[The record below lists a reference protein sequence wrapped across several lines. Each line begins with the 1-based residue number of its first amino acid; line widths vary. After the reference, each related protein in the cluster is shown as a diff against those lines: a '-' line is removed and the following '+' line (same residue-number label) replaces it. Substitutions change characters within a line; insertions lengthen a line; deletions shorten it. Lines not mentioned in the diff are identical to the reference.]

1 MNASTEDLREVL
13 GHLPEPLAR
22 LPKHLRWML
31 GREIRQRLES
41 GWRPDQILD
50 VLAAP
55 MPVHVERPWRLAL
68 WRLRHNIV
76 GSGPRLRPLQ
86 QAWDAQTSAA
96 SRAAA
101 EDTTARWYGDVAAVT
116 TAEQRAELLRADEV
130 KFGRRAKDPVG
141 QFDSRLGRQKSARP
155 SPWPPTSHSLPGQ
168 RHSRTRDCALR
179 LLTG

>member
-31 GREIRQRLES
+31 GWEIRQRLEA

-55 MPVHVERPWRLAL
+55 MPAEVERPWRLAL

-76 GSGPRLRPLQ
+76 GPDRGCGPA
-86 QAWDAQTSAA
+86 QAWTPRPAPH
-96 SRAAA
+96 RGRR
-101 EDTTARWYGDVAAVT
+101 EDTTARWYGD
-116 TAEQRAELLRADEV
+116 
-130 KFGRRAKDPVG
+130 GRR
-141 QFDSRLGRQKSARP
+141 
-155 SPWPPTSHSLPGQ
+155 
-168 RHSRTRDCALR
+168 
-179 LLTG
+179 